1 MASTPAGDL
10 PSRSASENAAKVVW
24 ALALPAV
31 ALNSL
36 QVFNNILDRGFIGRL
51 EPSALAAQSASMNVM
66 FLMFSLA
73 MSLAT
78 ATTALVSR
86 AFAARDERTLHEANR
101 QCLSLA
107 AFLGL
112 ALMVGTWLIAP
123 FAARALLPS
132 QDRRAVELMV
142 GFLALYA
149 TALPALNFIQVF
161 AGSLRGIGDTKSPM
175 RISGLQIL
183 LHVLLNF
190 LLIFPTRKVGLIV
203 VPGSGLGLYGAAAA
217 LSISAWIAAGVYL
230 LFSRKTVLGP
240 AWRLVLPRPSWVHRI
255 LRIAIPAAVMS
266 VLRVAQLA
274 VFTIVLKATTTPLQS
289 SLLDV
294 ARQTA
299 LAGVVA
305 IPAGALGSWVGAVGT
320 LVTPASAAIA
330 AMGVGFALESIMF
343 MPAFGLS
350 VASAALVGQSLGM
363 RNAARAERLAWTAAH
378 HAGLVT
384 LVLSAP
390 IFLLAEPITALLVPD
405 NRLIAAEAVS
415 LIRWLC
421 VTEVGFAYGVVLT
434 GAMQGAGDTTR
445 PLWLTVVSLWFVRIP
460 MAFGL
465 SLVLGMGP
473 VGAWI
478 AMGVSQLLNGVLCA
492 IVFRQGRWKTKK
504 V

>member
-1 MASTPAGDL
+1 MAFHHAGD
-10 PSRSASENAAKVVW
+10 SRSPASSENAAKVVW
-24 ALALPAV
+24 ALAWPAV

-78 ATTALVSR
+78 AATALVSR
-86 AFAARDERTLHEANR
+86 AFGAQDERTLHDANR
-101 QCLSLA
+101 QCLSLSA
-107 AFLGL
+107 ALGL
-112 ALMVGTWLIAP
+112 LLMVGTWVLAP
-123 FAARALLPS
+123 WASTALLPS
-132 QDRRAVELMV
+132 QDRRAAELMV
-142 GFLALYA
+142 GFLAIYA

-190 LLIFPTRKVGLIV
+190 LLIFPTRQLGPILI
-203 VPGSGLGLYGAAAA
+203 PGAGWGLYGAAAA
-217 LSISAWIAAGVYL
+217 LSISAWIAAGIYL
-230 LFSRKTVLGP
+230 AFSRRTVLGP
-240 AWRLVLPRPSWVHRI
+240 AWHLLMPTLAWVRRI
-255 LRIAIPAAVMS
+255 LRIAVPAAVMS

-274 VFTIVLKATTTPLQS
+274 VFTMILKATT
-289 SLLDV
+289 SLEQAV
-294 ARQTA
+294 AIYGLRQAA
-299 LAGVVA
+299 LAAALALPIGSVDSWGA
-305 IPAGALGSWVGAVGT
+305 ALGT
-320 LVTPASAAIA
+320 IVTPASAAIA

-363 RNAARAERLAWTAAH
+363 RNPARAERLGWTAGH

-390 IFLLAEPITALLVPD
+390 IFLFAEPITALLVPE

-445 PLWLTVVSLWFVRIP
+445 PLWLTVISLWFLRIP
-460 MAFGL
+460 MAFVL
-465 SLVLGMGP
+465 SLSLGMGP
-473 VGAWI
+473 VGSWI

-492 IVFRQGRWKTKK
+492 IVFRQGRWRLKK

>member
-1 MASTPAGDL
+1 
-10 PSRSASENAAKVVW
+10 
-24 ALALPAV
+24 
-31 ALNSL
+31 
-36 QVFNNILDRGFIGRL
+36 
-51 EPSALAAQSASMNVM
+51 
-66 FLMFSLA
+66 
-73 MSLAT
+73 
-78 ATTALVSR
+78 
-86 AFAARDERTLHEANR
+86 
-101 QCLSLA
+101 
-107 AFLGL
+107 
-112 ALMVGTWLIAP
+112 
-123 FAARALLPS
+123 
-132 QDRRAVELMV
+132 
-142 GFLALYA
+142 
-149 TALPALNFIQVF
+149 
-161 AGSLRGIGDTKSPM
+161 
-175 RISGLQIL
+175 
-183 LHVLLNF
+183 
-190 LLIFPTRKVGLIV
+190 
-203 VPGSGLGLYGAAAA
+203 
-217 LSISAWIAAGVYL
+217 
-230 LFSRKTVLGP
+230 
-240 AWRLVLPRPSWVHRI
+240 
-255 LRIAIPAAVMS
+255 
-266 VLRVAQLA
+266 VAQLA